1 MHKEFNVPRLN
12 YIMTLIFNHISMG
25 SYIYICK

>member
-25 SYIYICK
+25 SYIYTF